1 MHYETH
7 QKDTHMTGEA
17 VAPAQDNYKTRI
29 EISRDG
35 QNTLYAEQAR
45 RMLKGERLT
54 LIELASEIMEQAMAD
69 LKKEHD
75 SNQIG

>member
-1 MHYETH
+1 MPDETL
-7 QKDTHMTGEA
+7 TPT
-17 VAPAQDNYKTRI
+17 QDNYKTRI

-35 QNTLYAEQAR
+35 QNTLYTEQAR

-54 LIELASEIMEQAMAD
+54 LVELASELVESTLVQ

-75 SNQIG
+75 ANPIG

>member
-1 MHYETH
+1 MADEM
-7 QKDTHMTGEA
+7 QNPAEA
-17 VAPAQDNYKTRI
+17 TYKTRI

-45 RMLKGERLT
+45 RQLKGERLT
-54 LIELASEIMEQAMAD
+54 LIKIASEIMERAVAE

-75 SNQIG
+75 ANPIG

>member
-1 MHYETH
+1 MPDDIT
-7 QKDTHMTGEA
+7 TA
-17 VAPAQDNYKTRI
+17 AQDNYKTRI

-45 RMLKGERLT
+45 RMLKGERINLV
-54 LIELASEIMEQAMAD
+54 ELASELVEATLVQ

-75 SNQIG
+75 ANPVG

>member
-1 MHYETH
+1 MTEETLVP
-7 QKDTHMTGEA
+7 T
-17 VAPAQDNYKTRI
+17 QDNYKTRI

-45 RMLKGERLT
+45 RILKGERLT
-54 LIELASEIMEQAMAD
+54 LIELASMLMETTLLN

-75 SNQIG
+75 ANPIG

>member
-1 MHYETH
+1 MPDETLVP
-7 QKDTHMTGEA
+7 T
-17 VAPAQDNYKTRI
+17 QDNYKTRI

-54 LIELASEIMEQAMAD
+54 LIDVASIIMEEALAGV
-69 LKKEHD
+69 KKEHD
-75 SNQIG
+75 ANPIS

>member
-1 MHYETH
+1 
-7 QKDTHMTGEA
+7 MTGEA

>member
-1 MHYETH
+1 MPNEPTD
-7 QKDTHMTGEA
+7 QTM
-17 VAPAQDNYKTRI
+17 DNYKTRI

-45 RMLKGERLT
+45 RFLKGERLT
-54 LIELASEIMEQAMAD
+54 LVELASELVEETLTQ

-75 SNQIG
+75 ANPVG

>member
-1 MHYETH
+1 MPEDQSAAT
-7 QKDTHMTGEA
+7 
-17 VAPAQDNYKTRI
+17 QDNYKTRI

-45 RMLKGERLT
+45 RTLKGERIT
-54 LIELASEIMEQAMAD
+54 LVELASELVEATLTQ

-75 SNQIG
+75 ASPIG

>member
-1 MHYETH
+1 MTELTPPPTETI
-7 QKDTHMTGEA
+7 
-17 VAPAQDNYKTRI
+17 YKTRI

-45 RMLKGERLT
+45 RQLKGERLT
-54 LIELASEIMEQAMAD
+54 LVELASEIIERALTV

-75 SNQIG
+75 ANSIS

>member
-1 MHYETH
+1 MLDET
-7 QKDTHMTGEA
+7 
-17 VAPAQDNYKTRI
+17 VAPTQDNYKTRI

-54 LIELASEIMEQAMAD
+54 LIELASELMEATLSN

-75 SNQIG
+75 ANPVG